1 MTEFHKT
8 IQSHYDLDNIVGRIL
23 EALGDAGYQ
32 IDKPTVK
39 MLQQVDQLHGGGL
52 KSTVRLAELAG
63 ITSGLHVLDAG
74 CGIGGA
80 ARFFVDM
87 FDCRVEAMDL
97 SPDFVEAA
105 NELTALCRLSDRI
118 SYHRGSV
125 TNLPYGDRTFDMVWS
140 QNVSMNVDNKTNM
153 FTEAF
158 RVLKLG
164 GRYAVSHAAQGTG
177 GKPIYPLPWAR
188 KPSHSFL
195 DTPEGLIAKLKAAG
209 FRIVEYIND
218 KGSKPSANKA
228 PRSSTIGLTPVMG
241 DDFPERM
248 ANSIRSSREGRI
260 VGMLVVAERPG

>member
-1 MTEFHKT
+1 MLEFYKT
-8 IQSHYDLDNIVGRIL
+8 IQSHYDLGNIVGRIL

-32 IDKPTVK
+32 TDKPTVK

-118 SYHRGSV
+118 S
-125 TNLPYGDRTFDMVWS
+125 
-140 QNVSMNVDNKTNM
+140 
-153 FTEAF
+153 
-158 RVLKLG
+158 
-164 GRYAVSHAAQGTG
+164 
-177 GKPIYPLPWAR
+177 
-188 KPSHSFL
+188 
-195 DTPEGLIAKLKAAG
+195 
-209 FRIVEYIND
+209 
-218 KGSKPSANKA
+218 
-228 PRSSTIGLTPVMG
+228 
-241 DDFPERM
+241 
-248 ANSIRSSREGRI
+248 
-260 VGMLVVAERPG
+260 